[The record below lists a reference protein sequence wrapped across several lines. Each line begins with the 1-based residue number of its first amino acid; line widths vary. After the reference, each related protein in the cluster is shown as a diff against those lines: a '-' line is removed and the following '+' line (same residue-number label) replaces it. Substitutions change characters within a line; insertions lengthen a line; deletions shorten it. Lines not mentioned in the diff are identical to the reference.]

1 MNMELDEMKLAWQT
15 LDRRLAQQQALHLQL
30 YRDSRMDHVRRR
42 LRPLAW
48 GLLLQIPLGIAL
60 ALWGISFWL
69 GHLGDV
75 RSMACGIAMQV
86 FGTLAVI
93 IPARTLAMVQ
103 GVDYAAPVLEI
114 QHRIADLRAWRV
126 KVEAP
131 VFAVLGSV
139 IWIPALLMLAQ
150 YAGDRAGMNLWD
162 HVYPGFAVWLVLS
175 AGISLAVVGLA
186 YVVLRRLG
194 LLRWLANNL
203 AGKAV
208 QRAEAELD
216 AVMRFERE
224 NG

>member
-1 MNMELDEMKLAWQT
+1 MELDEMKQAWQV
-15 LDRRLAQQQALHLQL
+15 LDQRLARQQTLSLQL
-30 YRDSRMDHVRRR
+30 YRDSGMDRVRQR

-48 GLLLQIPLGIAL
+48 GLVLQLPLGIAL
-60 ALWGISFWL
+60 MLWGISFWSSHMSER
-69 GHLGDV
+69 GSV
-75 RSMACGIAMQV
+75 ICGVAMQV

-93 IPARTLAMVQ
+93 FAARTLAMVR
-103 GVDYAAPVLEI
+103 GIDYASPVLEI
-114 QHRIADLRAWRV
+114 QRRIADLRAWRV

-150 YAGDRAGMNLWD
+150 YAGDRAGVTLWN
-162 HVYPGFAVWLVLS
+162 HLRPGFAAWLVLS
-175 AGISLAVVGLA
+175 AAASLVAVGVA
-186 YVVLRRLG
+186 YAVLRRLG
-194 LLRWLANNL
+194 LLRWLANQA

-216 AVMRFERE
+216 AVIRFERE

>member
-1 MNMELDEMKLAWQT
+1 MELDEMKLAWQV

-103 GVDYAAPVLEI
+103 SVDYAAPVLEI
-114 QHRIADLRAWRV
+114 QRRIADLRAWRV

-150 YAGDRAGMNLWD
+150 YAGDRAGVNLWD
-162 HVYPGFAVWLVLS
+162 HVYPGFVVWLVLS
-175 AGISLAVVGLA
+175 AAVSLAVVGLA

-194 LLRWLANNL
+194 LLRWLANQL

>member
-1 MNMELDEMKLAWQT
+1 MELDEMKLAWQA
-15 LDRRLAQQQALHLQL
+15 LDQRLARQQALNVQL
-30 YRDSRMDHVRRR
+30 YRDGRMDHVRRR

-48 GLLLQIPLGIAL
+48 GLMLQLPLGIAL
-60 ALWGISFWL
+60 MLWGISFWST
-69 GHLGDV
+69 HLGDA

-93 IPARTLAMVQ
+93 IPARSLGMVQ
-103 GVDYAAPVLEI
+103 GLDYAAPVLEI
-114 QHRIADLRAWRV
+114 QRRIADLRAWRV

-131 VFAVLGSV
+131 LFAVLGSV

-150 YAGDRAGMNLWD
+150 YAGDRAGVNLWD
-162 HVYPGFAVWLVLS
+162 HIRPGFVRWMVLS
-175 AGISLAVVGLA
+175 ALVSLAAVAVA
-186 YVVLRRLG
+186 YLVLRRLG
-194 LLRWLANNL
+194 LLGWLANRL
-203 AGKAV
+203 AGTAV

>member
-1 MNMELDEMKLAWQT
+1 MELDEMKLAWQV

-150 YAGDRAGMNLWD
+150 YAGDRAGVNLWD